1 MIDVL
6 TAELHAP
13 LTEQSAELY
22 VGGTVFKTGPPCP
35 APGATRPHRP
45 AHPQRLTEAP
55 TAPDP
60 LRPGR
65 LDTEP
70 EPGGQLEPSSPPA
83 PHRPAPD
90 RPLAAPGED
99 G

>member
-35 APGATRPHRP
+35 APDASRPRLP
-45 AHPQRLTEAP
+45 ARSQRLPEAP

-60 LRPGR
+60 PLPGR

-70 EPGGQLEPSSPPA
+70 EPGGQLEPSSP
-83 PHRPAPD
+83 RPPPD